1 VVGHYSSLSEPNG
14 HKPIAFE
21 DTGYV
26 YPHRCWTCMVP
37 CLIRE
42 DIVMDEVDGQVRTL
56 PRALLDRQGGVPG
69 HL

>member
-1 VVGHYSSLSEPNG
+1 VGEHYGSEPNG

-42 DIVMDEVDGQVRTL
+42 DIVMDEVDGQCGPTAPSPATGPTRW
-56 PRALLDRQGGVPG
+56 RSG